1 MKNRVT
7 YFFLILLCLV
17 SSSCFELFEEVNLKE
32 DGSGTYSFTANFS
45 QSKTKL
51 KSIMLMDKING
62 HTVPSETEIREEI
75 KELEQLVKQTKGIS
89 EFTKK
94 LDFDNFIFVFSCKF
108 DKLEAL
114 NTAVKNVRIAKNLQD
129 NTHDNQF
136 GYDKEKNV
144 FYRYFN
150 PTFQE
155 EYEDL
160 NLEDKK
166 IFQGA
171 KVVSICKFEQE
182 VVSVSNSNARVA
194 ANKKAIMMQLKAVYI
209 IANKS
214 SIKNSV
220 TLAQ

>member
-1 MKNRVT
+1 
-7 YFFLILLCLV
+7 
-17 SSSCFELFEEVNLKE
+17 
-32 DGSGTYSFTANFS
+32 
-45 QSKTKL
+45 
-51 KSIMLMDKING
+51 
-62 HTVPSETEIREEI
+62 
-75 KELEQLVKQTKGIS
+75 
-89 EFTKK
+89 
-94 LDFDNFIFVFSCKF
+94 VFSCKF

-194 ANKKAIMMQLKAVYI
+194 ANKKAIMMQLKAVDI